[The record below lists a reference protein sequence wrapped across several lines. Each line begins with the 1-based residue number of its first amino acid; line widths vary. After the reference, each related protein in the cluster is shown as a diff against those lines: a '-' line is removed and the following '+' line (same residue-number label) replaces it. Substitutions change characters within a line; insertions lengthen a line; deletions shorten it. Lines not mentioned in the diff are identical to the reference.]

1 MIHGQ
6 FNQAGASMGVEV
18 AKQEPPVLAE
28 IYSLEKAI
36 NYLRENIAILED
48 RLSSVLQEP
57 PPSTDGLSRDIH
69 GGSPLCRHV
78 YKMQVEVGY
87 LTSQIRSLIDRLEV

>member
-6 FNQAGASMGVEV
+6 FNQAGASMDVEV
-18 AKQEPPVLAE
+18 TKQEPPVLAE

-36 NYLRENIAILED
+36 NYLRDNIALLED
-48 RLSSVLQEP
+48 RLSPVLQES
-57 PPSTDGLSRDIH
+57 PPSTEGLSRDIN

-78 YKMQVEVGY
+78 YKMQSEVGY
-87 LTSQIRSLIDRLEV
+87 LTSQIRSLLDRLEV